1 MSERRFGKLD
11 DLVLELK
18 GLVLV
23 RDLLRER
30 GTNVDEIEANIVRVR
45 EKLARKVQVA
55 A

>member
-1 MSERRFGKLD
+1 MTQRQFGKLD

-23 RDLLRER
+23 RDLLRDR
-30 GTNVDEIEANIVRVR
+30 GTNVEEIEANIVRVR
-45 EKLARKVQVA
+45 EQLAQKVRIA

>member
-1 MSERRFGKLD
+1 MTQRSFSQLD

-23 RDLLRER
+23 RDLLRQR

-45 EKLARKVQVA
+45 EQLARKVQVA

>member
-1 MSERRFGKLD
+1 MTQGSFNQLD

-23 RDLLRER
+23 RDLLRDR
-30 GTNVDEIEANIVRVR
+30 GTNVDDLEANIVRVR
-45 EKLARKVQVA
+45 EQLARKVKVA

>member
-1 MSERRFGKLD
+1 MSESRIQQVD

-30 GTNVDEIEANIVRVR
+30 GTNVDELETSIVRVR
-45 EKLARKVQVA
+45 EKLARKVQVSA
-55 A
+55 